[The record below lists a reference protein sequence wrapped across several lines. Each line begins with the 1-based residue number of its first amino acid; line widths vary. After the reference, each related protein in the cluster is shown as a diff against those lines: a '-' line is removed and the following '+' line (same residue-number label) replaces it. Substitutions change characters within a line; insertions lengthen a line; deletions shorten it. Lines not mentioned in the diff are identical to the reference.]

1 MSGASAFIATTE
13 HFTKIDLAPRGA
25 WLSAR
30 PCNHK
35 GIHYRECPLWPP
47 KADIR
52 QPEWHVRLVPC
63 VDGSLLARAFWR

>member
-35 GIHYRECPLWPP
+35 GIHYRECPLCTRKQTFVSPNGTS
-47 KADIR
+47 A
-52 QPEWHVRLVPC
+52 
-63 VDGSLLARAFWR
+63 